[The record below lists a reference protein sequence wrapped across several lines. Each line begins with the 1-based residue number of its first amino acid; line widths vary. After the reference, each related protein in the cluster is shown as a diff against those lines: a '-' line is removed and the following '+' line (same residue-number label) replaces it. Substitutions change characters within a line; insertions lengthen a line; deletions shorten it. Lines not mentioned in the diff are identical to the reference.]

1 MIISG
6 SFDPVSERD
15 LEALKCIRRSRHVR
29 DLYVSVLPEGILP
42 QDERKKLLEKALK
55 PYAHLHVCD
64 EAGEV
69 MEGMDEEKI
78 RGGQFCL
85 AAKGIQKDLIEN
97 SFYLDQTVD
106 QMCKPSRAAHSRRV
120 ADVCVHLAEVH
131 HLDTKKAY
139 RMGMLHDITKRMSD
153 EEGEKILKVYDPD
166 RLEINPKVW
175 HSFTAVYWLRA
186 NMGLHDRTVLNA
198 IYHHTL
204 GDGTSPYDHIL
215 YIADKIEP
223 GRGYDV
229 TRQMKAAETD
239 LAAAAEM
246 ILEES
251 RAYILEKEGIHV

>member
-6 SFDPVSERD
+6 SFDPVSQRD
-15 LEALKCIRRSRHVR
+15 LEALKCIRRNHHVR
-29 DLYVSVLPEGILP
+29 DLWVSVLAEGILP
-42 QDERKKLLEKALK
+42 YDERKKLLEKALK

-64 EAGEV
+64 AAGEV
-69 MEGMDEEKI
+69 MEGIDEEEI
-78 RGGQFCL
+78 RGGKFYL
-85 AAKGIQKDLIEN
+85 AARGIQKDLIEN
-97 SFYLDQTVD
+97 SCYLDQIVD

-120 ADVCVHLAEVH
+120 AEVCVHLAEVH
-131 HLDTKKAY
+131 HLDAAKAS

-153 EEGEKILKVYDPD
+153 EEGEKILKIFDPD

-175 HSFTAVYWLRA
+175 HSFTAVYWLRE
-186 NMGLHDRTVLNA
+186 NMGLYDRTVLNA

-229 TRQMKAAETD
+229 SRQMKAAETD
-239 LAAAAEM
+239 LAAAAAM
-246 ILEES
+246 IREES
-251 RAYILEKEGIHV
+251 KAYILEKEGIHV

>member
-6 SFDPVSERD
+6 SFDPISQKD
-15 LEALKCIRRSRHVR
+15 LEALKQIRRDRHIC
-29 DLYVSVLPEGILP
+29 DLYISVMPEGILP
-42 QDERKKLLEKALK
+42 ARERKRLLEKALR

-64 EAGEV
+64 EAGEA
-69 MEGMDEEKI
+69 MDGTDEEQI
-78 RGGQFCL
+78 RSGMFYL
-85 AAKGIQKDLIEN
+85 AAAGIQRDLIEN
-97 SFYLDQTVD
+97 NCYLDEIAD
-106 QMCKPSRAAHSRRV
+106 HMCKPSRAAHSRRV
-120 ADVCVHLAEVH
+120 AEVCVHLAEVH
-131 HLDTKKAY
+131 HLDVKKAY

-153 EEGEKILKVYDPD
+153 EEGERILKFHDPD
-166 RLEINPKVW
+166 RLAVNPKVW
-175 HSFTAVYWLRA
+175 HSFTAVYWLKE
-186 NMGLHDRTVLNA
+186 NMGLYDRTVLNA

-204 GDGTSPYDHIL
+204 GDGSSPYDHIL

-229 TRQMKAAETD
+229 SRQMAAAEKD

>member
-15 LEALKCIRRSRHVR
+15 LEALKQIRRRQHVR
-29 DLYVSVLPEGILP
+29 DLYVSVLPEGILSCGR
-42 QDERKKLLEKALK
+42 RKKLLEKALK

-69 MEGMDEEKI
+69 MESIDEEKI
-78 RGGQFCL
+78 RSGQFHL
-85 AAKGIQKDLIEN
+85 AARGIQKDLIEN
-97 SFYLDQTVD
+97 NDYLDHIVG

-120 ADVCVHLAEVH
+120 AEVCVHLAEVH
-131 HLDTKKAY
+131 HLDVKKAY

-153 EEGEKILKVYDPD
+153 EEGERILKFHDPD
-166 RLEINPKVW
+166 RLAVNPKVW
-175 HSFTAVYWLRA
+175 HSFTAVYWLKE
-186 NMGLHDRTVLNA
+186 NMGLYDRTVLNA

-204 GDGTSPYDHIL
+204 GDGSSSYDHIL

-229 TRQMKAAETD
+229 SRQMAAAEKD